1 MSIGFE
7 MYLLTTKESEAAC
20 EVSDALLV
28 VYYWTMYCWISY
40 RLFEMNMPLPWDMAL
55 GLTIQMLGTA

>member
-1 MSIGFE
+1 
-7 MYLLTTKESEAAC
+7 MYLLTTKEREAAC

-40 RLFEMNMPLPWDMAL
+40 RLFEMKMPLPWDMAL
-55 GLTIQMLGTA
+55 GLTIQMFG